1 MTLDDL
7 IRPAPVRWT
16 WPRVLG
22 AAGAGIATTLVTL
35 LVRPAGAPLLDT
47 VWAEDGSEFL
57 ANALVLDPLASLFE
71 PYSGYL
77 HVVPHLV
84 AEIATALRVSAA
96 AEVLAVAAAI
106 VTTSCALIV
115 FHAAAGH
122 VPSPWVRGALAGL
135 VALVPLSGWEAIG
148 NVANVH
154 WYLTFTAFWV
164 LLWRPTSWAGTT
176 LSAVLLASTAL
187 TAPQSVLLA
196 PLALARFGRP
206 RDPRT
211 VIPSGAYVL
220 AIGAQLAVI
229 ASVVDAGTGLVGAP
243 AETIAHAYGQR
254 VLATVVAGHQLSARV
269 WDLAGWAW
277 PVAAGVSVAAL
288 LAYGFTRVG
297 WPRRAVALLAC
308 AYSGVFL
315 VSAVYWR
322 GTAQALVWPPGAAN
336 GAADRYQI
344 IPVLLLWSALA
355 VVLGSHRDPDFRL
368 FDRLLPA
375 LTVGAATVM
384 VVSSLRVT
392 TPRDGPSWDAGVE
405 RGRTVCAHRS
415 LNRYEVEIDPGGWAA
430 PIPCD
435 RLSGV

>member
-1 MTLDDL
+1 M
-7 IRPAPVRWT
+7 
-16 WPRVLG
+16 LG
-22 AAGAGIATTLVTL
+22 AAGAGVAATLVTL
-35 LVRPAGAPLLDT
+35 LVRSAGAPLLDT

-77 HVVPHLV
+77 HLVPHLA
-84 AEIATALRVSAA
+84 AEIATALPVSAA

-122 VPSPWVRGALAGL
+122 VPSPWVRGPLAGL
-135 VALVPLSGWEAIG
+135 MALVPLSGWEAIG
-148 NVANVH
+148 NVANLH

-164 LLWRPTSWAGTT
+164 LLWRPTTWAGSA
-176 LSAVLLASTAL
+176 LSALLLASTAL

-206 RDPRT
+206 RELRT
-211 VIPSGAYVL
+211 VVPSGVFVV

-243 AETIAHAYGQR
+243 AETIARAYGQR
-254 VLATVVAGHQLSARV
+254 VLATAVTGHQLSARL

-277 PVAAGVSVAAL
+277 PLAAGVVVVTL
-288 LAYGFTRVG
+288 LAYGSTRVG
-297 WPRRAVALLAC
+297 WGRRAVALLAC
-308 AYSGVFL
+308 AYSGIFL

-322 GTAQALVWPPGAAN
+322 GTAQALVWPTGAAN

-355 VVLGSHRDPDFRL
+355 VVLGSRRDRGAPL
-368 FDRLLPA
+368 FDRLVPA
-375 LTVGAATVM
+375 LTVAAAAVM
-384 VVSSLRVT
+384 IMSSLRVT
-392 TPRDGPSWDAGVE
+392 TPRDGPSWDEGVE
-405 RGRTVCAHRS
+405 QGRTVCEHRD
-415 LNRYEVEIDPGGWAA
+415 LDRYEVEIDPGGWAA

-435 RLSGV
+435 RLSDA